1 MKKLLLF
8 VLFAALYSCQAIS
21 ILQNQ
26 KITLATDEVNFDPAQ
41 KLLCIPTQIHQK
53 NTQLVFDTG
62 AMFSG
67 IFSAETMCPNE
78 LKRAIRFGS
87 VFGADHK
94 KQAQML
100 VVLPVSSPLFQSEN
114 KVFAAVNM
122 QQSVCTKPEN
132 QLQGVCGMD
141 LFFHQEKALS
151 LSFSTSSMLLL
162 TKADA
167 VKKASEEGYVLLPS
181 TCKRNTLLVSGLI
194 ENKSFWFKLDSG
206 FEGTMAVPYSSKNNF
221 QNRVKTTYDGSAFQT
236 AMNRTYG
243 REVFYSKMP
252 FVLGEFTN
260 QQQCVESSSV
270 KYPLLG
276 IRFMRGFDWIFD
288 FKNKKIYAK
297 RNGLQI
303 PEKFTNLFPYQ
314 TEASD
319 KLRISLKATH
329 AMSFRLGDE
338 ILAVNGQKVTAE
350 NRCELQRLLN
360 STQDWGQLELVVSGS
375 N

>member
-26 KITLATDEVNFDPAQ
+26 KIILATDKVNFDPAQ
-41 KLLCIPTQIHQK
+41 KLLYIPTQIHQK

-62 AMFSG
+62 AMFSAV
-67 IFSAETMCPNE
+67 FSAESVCPNE
-78 LKRAIRFGS
+78 LKHAIRFGS

-94 KQAQML
+94 KQAQKL
-100 VVLPVSSPLFQSEN
+100 VVLPVSSPLFKSEN
-114 KVFAAVNM
+114 KVFAAVKM

-132 QLQGVCGMD
+132 QLQGVYGMD

-151 LSFSTSSMLLL
+151 LSFSTSSILLL
-162 TKADA
+162 NGADA

-181 TCKRNTLLVSGLI
+181 KCKRNTLLVSAMI
-194 ENKSFWFKLDSG
+194 ENKPFWFKLDSG

-221 QNRVKTTYDGSAFQT
+221 QNRVKTSYDGSAFQT
-236 AMNRTYG
+236 VMNRTYG
-243 REVFYSKMP
+243 RDVFYSKMP
-252 FVLGEFTN
+252 FVLGEFKN
-260 QQQCVESSSV
+260 QQQCVESSSI

-319 KLRISLKATH
+319 KLRISLKAVH
-329 AMSFRLGDE
+329 EKSFRLGDE
-338 ILAVNGQKVTAE
+338 IQAVNGQKVTAE

-360 STQDWGQLELVVSGS
+360 STPDWGQLELVVAGS